1 MENYVL
7 LGIRPISFKNEQ
19 GQLIE
24 GTRLYVEYLEEG
36 TVGYHVQDFFVRPEI
51 PLPKQL
57 AVNDHLTLCFNHRGR
72 LCSVSKQV

>member
-24 GTRLYVEYLEEG
+24 GTRLYVGYLEEG
-36 TVGYHVQDFFVRPEI
+36 AVGYHVQDFFVRPEI
-51 PLPKQL
+51 PP
-57 AVNDHLTLCFNHRGR
+57 T
-72 LCSVSKQV
+72 